1 MAKRV
6 KKEVIA
12 TVKGK
17 NIELD
22 FNYIP
27 KPAERNKMKD
37 CHFRWSPRLGVWY
50 GKNTPESRKMINHLE
65 YLHDFVPTPK
75 AREKDFREWLGT
87 LKPSQ
92 IHDIAVRAEEIFLKN
107 GNAEKVFDDALREQF
122 AKQWC

>member
-75 AREKDFREWLGT
+75 ATEKDFENWIHS
-87 LKPSQ
+87 LKSSQ
-92 IHDIAVRAEEIFLKN
+92 IHDMAERAEPVYEKV
-107 GNAEKVFDDALREQF
+107 GNAEKVWTETLHEEF